1 MGCTL
6 PVPEIP
12 MIGYIRDR
20 LLTSIP
26 VILGVSVLVFS
37 MLHFLPGDPVVIM
50 LGDAAGSPE
59 RIAELR
65 EQLGLDDPLPVQYAR
80 FLANAVRGDFGRSIR
95 TNRPVF
101 DEIREQAPNT
111 IQLTAAGLG
120 LAIVLGVTLGVLAGR
135 FQNSWIDHF
144 SMLLALIGV
153 SMPSFWMGL
162 LLIFFFA
169 LRLGWLPAT
178 GQGGLE
184 RLILPAFTLGV
195 HAMAIIARLTRS
207 NMIEVLNQEY
217 VTTARAKGLSERAM
231 VVRHALRNALIPV
244 LTVVGLQF
252 GALLGGAV
260 IIETIFARQGMGRL
274 AVEAILA
281 KDFPVVQGV
290 VLVAAAIYVLINLL
304 VDISYG
310 LLDPRIRYE

>member
-1 MGCTL
+1 
-6 PVPEIP
+6 
-12 MIGYIRDR
+12 MISYIRGR

-37 MLHFLPGDPVVIM
+37 MLHLLPGDPVMIM
-50 LGDAAGSPE
+50 LGEAAGSPE

-65 EQLGLDDPLPVQYAR
+65 AQLGLNDPLPVQYAR
-80 FLANAVRGDFGRSIR
+80 FLGNALRGDFGRSIR

-111 IQLTAAGLG
+111 IQLTVAGLG

-135 FQNSWIDHF
+135 FQNSWIDNF

-217 VTTARAKGLSERAM
+217 VTTARAKGLSERAL
-231 VVRHALRNALIPV
+231 VVRHALRNALVPV

-260 IIETIFARQGMGRL
+260 IIETVFARQGMGRL

-281 KDFPVVQGV
+281 KDFPIVQGV
-290 VLVAAAIYVLINLL
+290 VLVAAVIYVLINLL

>member
-1 MGCTL
+1 
-6 PVPEIP
+6 
-12 MIGYIRDR
+12 MIAYVRGR

-50 LGDAAGSPE
+50 LGEAAGSPE

-65 EQLGLDDPLPVQYAR
+65 AQLGLNDPLPVQYAR
-80 FLANAVRGDFGRSIR
+80 FLGNALRGDFGRSIR

-111 IQLTAAGLG
+111 IQLTVTGLG

-135 FQNSWIDHF
+135 FQNSWIDNF
-144 SMLLALIGV
+144 SMLLALVGV
-153 SMPSFWMGL
+153 SMPSFWLGL

-184 RLILPAFTLGV
+184 RLILPAFTLGIQ
-195 HAMAIIARLTRS
+195 AMAIIARLTRS

-217 VTTARAKGLSERAM
+217 VTTARAKGLSEHAM

-260 IIETIFARQGMGRL
+260 IIETVFARQGMGRL

-281 KDFPVVQGV
+281 KDFPIVQGV
-290 VLVAAAIYVLINLL
+290 VLVASVIYVLINLL
-304 VDISYG
+304 VDVSYG